1 MKEMLSSDQTFIK
14 KLTDII
20 LANLQ
25 NPLFGVEELSH
36 QMAMSHTTIHRK
48 LRVYANKSVSQFIR
62 DVRLQKA
69 HEMLEQNLG
78 NVSEI
83 SYMVGFGSPTYFN
96 KCFHEY
102 YGYPPGDVRKKSF
115 SEKADQTENHKES
128 TKITGQL
135 RSEAEKGPVTG
146 RQSNRKMIIA
156 VTAVILV
163 VITLALVRV
172 LLISPNGW
180 SKDRSMI
187 VMPFKNLSDDP
198 GNQYFADGIMED
210 ILNHL
215 NHISGLR
222 VVSRTTSEHF
232 RGTNLTSGEIA
243 REANARYVLESSIR
257 RQENKVRISVQ
268 LIDAKHDRHVWSE
281 IFDREVSDIF
291 DIQSG
296 IALNV
301 AQKLKAVISET
312 EMIQIKSMP
321 TLNPVA
327 YDYYLRGRFLLNKSN
342 DEQRADISQEGL
354 TGSLKYFEQAIAA
367 DTNFAEAYACLAS
380 AWFNLAGWGWIPKN
394 EGFPKARELS
404 LKALELDPGSARVH
418 CIRGACLMWSERKFE
433 EARKELMTTVQLNP
447 DYPPVYQNLA
457 QLLMVTGP
465 IEEARMYV
473 DRGLEL
479 EPYFWVMHNLSAYI
493 YYFEGRYN
501 EAITSC
507 HDASDLHSD
516 FIFNNWLLFLSYAKL
531 GDAQKAALE
540 LSSIVGSHPQ
550 ASRLEEE
557 IAAVADSS
565 GIAGLF
571 SWLIEVNI
579 NRPVPLTGMS
589 GHPFFIAWWQAING
603 NKEEAIYWLERN
615 MEAKSK
621 LSVFFDLITTNPDF
635 DILHSDP
642 RFLAIIEKRGLAR
655 YITWV
660 PK

>member
-1 MKEMLSSDQTFIK
+1 MDEPLSLDQAFIK
-14 KLTDII
+14 KLIAII
-20 LANLQ
+20 LDNLMNEQ
-25 NPLFGVEELSH
+25 FGVEELSH
-36 QMAMSHTTIHRK
+36 QMGMSHTTIHRK
-48 LRVYANKSVSQFIR
+48 LRVYTHKSVSQFIR
-62 DVRLQKA
+62 EVRLQKA
-69 HEMLEQNLG
+69 NEMLQQNLG
-78 NVSEI
+78 TVSEI
-83 SYMVGFGSPTYFN
+83 SYRVGFGSPTYFN

-102 YGYPPGDVRKKSF
+102 YGYPPGDARNKSL
-115 SEKADQTENHKES
+115 SEKADQAENHKEG
-128 TKITGQL
+128 TTITEQI
-135 RSEAEKGPVTG
+135 RSKAEKGPVTW
-146 RQSNRKMIIA
+146 RQSNLKMIIVLA
-156 VTAVILV
+156 AVILV
-163 VITLALVRV
+163 AISLALVRF

-180 SKDRSMI
+180 SKDLSMI
-187 VMPFKNLSDDP
+187 VLPFKNISDDP

-210 ILNHL
+210 ILNNL
-215 NHISGLR
+215 NNISGLR

-232 RGTNLTSGEIA
+232 RGTTLTSREIA

-257 RQENKVRISVQ
+257 RQEDLVRISVQ
-268 LIDAKHDRHVWSE
+268 LIDAHRDQHLWSE
-281 IFDREVSDIF
+281 NFDRELTDIF
-291 DIQSG
+291 GFQSD

-301 AQKLKAVISET
+301 AQKLNAVLSET
-312 EMIQIKSMP
+312 EMRQIKTMP

-354 TGSLKYFEQAIAA
+354 TGSLKYFEMAIAA

-404 LKALELDPGSARVH
+404 LKALELDPGSARAH
-418 CIRGACLMWSERKFE
+418 CVRGDYLMWAERKFE

-447 DYPPVYQNLA
+447 DYPPVYQNLG

-465 IEEARMYV
+465 IKEARKYV

-493 YYFEGRYN
+493 YYFEGKYS
-501 EAITSC
+501 EAITAC
-507 HDASDLHSD
+507 HDASDLHSGY
-516 FIFNNWLLFLSYAKL
+516 IFTNWLLFLSYARL
-531 GDAQKAALE
+531 GDADNAALE

-550 ASRLEEE
+550 AIGLKEE

-565 GIAGLF
+565 GVAGLF

-589 GHPFFIAWWQAING
+589 GHPFFIAWWQAILG

-615 MEAKSK
+615 MEAKLK
-621 LSVFFDLITTNPDF
+621 LSALFDLITTNPDF
-635 DILHSDP
+635 NILHSDP
-642 RFLAIIEKRGLAR
+642 RFMAIIEKRGLASYSAR
-655 YITWV
+655 L
-660 PK
+660 P

>member
-1 MKEMLSSDQTFIK
+1 MEEPLSLDQAFIR

-20 LANLQ
+20 LSNLKNEQ
-25 NPLFGVEELSH
+25 FGVEELSRE
-36 QMAMSHTTIHRK
+36 MGMSHTTIHRK
-48 LRVYANKSVSQFIR
+48 LRSYTHLSISQFIR
-62 DVRLQKA
+62 EVRLQKA

-83 SYMVGFGSPTYFN
+83 SYRVGFGSPTYFN

-102 YGYPPGDVRKKSF
+102 YGYPPGDVRKKYQPDN
-115 SEKADQTENHKES
+115 ADQAENHQVS
-128 TKITGQL
+128 ITASDPLQSEVEKVLPGRKKSGQ
-135 RSEAEKGPVTG
+135 
-146 RQSNRKMIIA
+146 KMLIMM
-156 VTAVILV
+156 TSVILV

-172 LLISPNGW
+172 LLISPNGL

-210 ILNHL
+210 ILNNL

-257 RQENKVRISVQ
+257 RQEDKVRISVQ

-281 IFDREVSDIF
+281 IFDREVTDIF

-301 AQKLKAVISET
+301 AHKLNAVLSET
-312 EMIQIKSMP
+312 EMMQIKSMP

-354 TGSLKYFEQAIAA
+354 TGSLKYFEKAIAA

-404 LKALELDPGSARVH
+404 LKALEIDPGSARAH

-465 IEEARMYV
+465 IEEARKYV

-479 EPYFWVMHNLSAYI
+479 EPYFWVMYNLSAYI
-493 YYFEGRYN
+493 YYFEGKYS
-501 EAITSC
+501 EAITAC
-507 HDASDLHSD
+507 HDASDLHSG
-516 FIFNNWLLFLSYAKL
+516 FIFNEWLLFLSYAKL
-531 GDAQKAALE
+531 GDADKAALE
-540 LSSIVGSHPQ
+540 LCSIVGSHPQ
-550 ASRLEEE
+550 TSRLKEE

-565 GIAGLF
+565 GVAGLF

-615 MEAKSK
+615 MEAKLK

-635 DILHSDP
+635 AILHNDP

-655 YITWV
+655 YITRV
-660 PK
+660 PE